1 MSTAHH
7 KPIKRFNLDGSIKDD
22 SFLPRLRGEYL
33 KLLETEMRL
42 KGYVPR
48 LDINPDFTI
57 EYNYAREYF
66 EFELSIYGI
75 YLGKKKSQWVLGV
88 DETKLIYMESSRSS
102 ESLSEAA

>member
-1 MSTAHH
+1 MATTHH
-7 KPIKRFNLDGSIKDD
+7 KSIKRFGLDGSIKDD
-22 SFLPRLRGEYL
+22 HLLPRLKSEYL
-33 KLLETEMRL
+33 RLLDTEMRL

-57 EYNYAREYF
+57 QYNYAREYF
-66 EFELSIYGI
+66 EFELSVYGI

-102 ESLSEAA
+102 EYSSEAA